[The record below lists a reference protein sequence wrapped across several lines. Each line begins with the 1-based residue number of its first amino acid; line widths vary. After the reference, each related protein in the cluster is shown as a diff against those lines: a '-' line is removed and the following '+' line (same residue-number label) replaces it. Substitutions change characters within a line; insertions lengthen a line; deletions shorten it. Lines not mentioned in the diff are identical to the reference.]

1 MFSLIYGQ
9 EWLEFRD
16 RNLPNLDKTTS
27 ILHFVAF
34 FQVECFALAAWVEVE
49 DDEEDVSSN
58 LMHQIFLPPQRQK
71 LEATS
76 SMGKA
81 KIKKKENLREIEISR
96 AKRTS
101 SSP

>member
-1 MFSLIYGQ
+1 MARISGQ
-9 EWLEFRD
+9 KSPQPGQNYE
-16 RNLPNLDKTTS
+16 
-27 ILHFVAF
+27 HFVAF

-76 SMGKA
+76 PMEIRKA
-81 KIKKKENLREIEISR
+81 KIGKKENLREIEISR